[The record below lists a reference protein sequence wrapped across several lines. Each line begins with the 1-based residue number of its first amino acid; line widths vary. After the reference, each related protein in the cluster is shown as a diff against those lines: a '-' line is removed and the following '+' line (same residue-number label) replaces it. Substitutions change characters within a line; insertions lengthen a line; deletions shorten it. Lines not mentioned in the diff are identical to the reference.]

1 MLNKLKSIHE
11 EELIEFVW
19 ENEEELIDYAL
30 NNICANEML
39 KIIKEKNCMC
49 AEIIDFIEELELL
62 L

>member
-30 NNICANEML
+30 NNICVNEML